1 MTPDFSLEA
10 EQAVLGALLAD
21 AEALNE
27 IADLFRPELFHVPA
41 NREIA
46 VEILAL
52 AAEQQPVDPVLVHH
66 RLEARKA
73 GVPAEIPLS
82 LARSVGITANVRHYV
97 EALESLWAKRETRRI
112 CAEAA
117 RSDRDVGGE
126 EFVAWVAERLSA
138 IETKRGRPAQKLASL
153 MFQRLERLEDYQKH
167 PEKLQVWRTGYAA
180 LDAMVGG
187 FRPGHLFTLA
197 ARPGVGKSAFV
208 VGIVENLALR
218 GIPVGILQLEDY
230 ADSIADR
237 SLMRLARIPSQLMRD
252 GARWDQNL
260 WGRASATLETVS
272 DWPIF
277 VDDQHGR
284 TIHEITGAMR
294 RMARE
299 HGVKVFVLDN
309 LAEVVIDRQDRSDER
324 LDRALGRIAKQ
335 YRDTA
340 AALGAAPL
348 LVVHL
353 NRDVDK
359 RGDGRP
365 RMSDLKN
372 SGELEDASHVV
383 AMLSRPPESDVL
395 TVDLA
400 KNRNGPPGQTDLHFD
415 RDLMAVREREA

>member
-1 MTPDFSLEA
+1 
-10 EQAVLGALLAD
+10 
-21 AEALNE
+21 
-27 IADLFRPELFHVPA
+27 
-41 NREIA
+41 
-46 VEILAL
+46 
-52 AAEQQPVDPVLVHH
+52 
-66 RLEARKA
+66 
-73 GVPAEIPLS
+73 
-82 LARSVGITANVRHYV
+82 
-97 EALESLWAKRETRRI
+97 
-112 CAEAA
+112 
-117 RSDRDVGGE
+117 
-126 EFVAWVAERLSA
+126 
-138 IETKRGRPAQKLASL
+138 

-400 KNRNGPPGQTDLHFD
+400 KNRNGPPGQTISTST
-415 RDLMAVREREA
+415 AT